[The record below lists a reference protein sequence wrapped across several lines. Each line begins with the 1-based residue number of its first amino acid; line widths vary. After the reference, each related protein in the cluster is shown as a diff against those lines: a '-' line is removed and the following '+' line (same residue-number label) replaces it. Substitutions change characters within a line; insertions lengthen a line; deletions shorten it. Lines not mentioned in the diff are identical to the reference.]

1 MAGRSNSP
9 QDREQRLALTSF
21 IEAARAKGGSD
32 AFIYQLLRSRGWSQ
46 QDVESAFVQVYESL
60 TGLPVPMQSGRA
72 SGSAREAFLYL
83 LLFLTLG
90 IWSQALG
97 HIGFIFVDELFPD
110 PLNKTYGNEYYG
122 LASSLARLIVV
133 FPIYLLLMRLL
144 SKDLATHP
152 DKYQSGVRKW
162 LTYLVLLVAALTAI
176 IDLVVFLTSLLR
188 GELTPRFIYKVIIVL
203 IIAGGIFWYYLTW
216 LQGRAVRS

>member
-9 QDREQRLALTSF
+9 QAREQRLALTTF
-21 IEAARAKGGSD
+21 IEAARAKGASD
-32 AFIYQLLRSRGWSQ
+32 TFIYQLLRSRGWSQ
-46 QDVESAFVQVYESL
+46 QEVESAFAQVYESL
-60 TGLPVPMQSGRA
+60 AGLPVPTPTSRG

-83 LLFLTLG
+83 LMFVTLG

-97 HIGFIFVDELFPD
+97 EIGFIFVDQLIPD
-110 PLNKTYGNEYYG
+110 PLYKTYGDQYYG

-144 SKDLATHP
+144 TKDLATHP

-162 LTYLVLLVAALTAI
+162 LTYLVLLIAALVAI

-188 GELTPRFIYKVIIVL
+188 GELTPRFTYKVIIVL
-203 IIAGGIFWYYLTW
+203 IVAGGIFWYYLTW